1 MLNQNQQIFE
11 QIKKAEKILITF
23 SKTWSGDGVAS
34 ALALYLFLKK
44 LGKTADIAADKIDKN
59 ETFAFLPSYEEIK
72 PTLASLRHF
81 VVSLSTRKTKVNS
94 IKYKQEP
101 DSLDFIVTP
110 QNGFFTKEDLSI
122 KSSGFKYDLIFVLDT
137 RDLEA
142 LGKIYDN
149 DTELFYK
156 VPVINIDHHPSNE
169 EYGQINLIDLTA
181 VAATEILFNLFEAYA
196 RESIDAEIATCLL
209 AGMISKTRSF
219 KTTNVTPAS
228 LSIASQLISMGGRR
242 EEIVNQLYRSRGL
255 NVLKLWGLVLARL
268 AGDLENKI
276 IWSRIKA
283 EDFTKTESSETDLNE
298 VIDELIINI
307 PQAKVIV
314 LFYETV
320 RDGIMM
326 SHGLIY
332 AIKNLDAISLTKE
345 FEPLGTK
352 TLATISLNKPLAEA
366 EKDVINILIGKLVK
380 LPI

>member
-23 SKTWSGDGVAS
+23 SRTWSGDGVAS
-34 ALALYLFLKK
+34 ALALFLFLKK
-44 LGKTADIAADKIDKN
+44 LGKNVEIAAENVDKN
-59 ETFAFLPSYEEIK
+59 ESFTFLPSYTEIK
-72 PTLASLRHF
+72 PSLNSLRHF
-81 VVSLSTRKTKVNS
+81 IVSLSTRQTKVNS
-94 IKYKQEP
+94 VKYKQEP
-101 DSLDFIVTP
+101 ESLDFIVTP
-110 QNGFFTKEDLSI
+110 QNGFFTKEDLTI

-137 RDLEA
+137 RELES

-169 EYGQINLIDLTA
+169 EFGQINLIDLTA
-181 VAATEILFNLFEAYA
+181 VSATEILFNLFEAYA
-196 RESIDAEIATCLL
+196 RESIDGEIATCLL
-209 AGMISKTRSF
+209 TGMIAKTRSF
-219 KTTNVTPAS
+219 KTSNVTPGA
-228 LSIASQLISMGGRR
+228 LSVASQLIAMGGRR

-268 AGDLENKI
+268 AGALENKL

-283 EDFTKTESSETDLNE
+283 EDFSKTESNENDLNE

-320 RDGIMM
+320 SERVIT

-332 AIKNLDAISLTKE
+332 AIKNLDAISLVQE
-345 FEPLGTK
+345 FEPRGSK
-352 TLATISLNKPLAEA
+352 TLAQISLKKPLAEA
-366 EKDVINILIGKLVK
+366 EKEVIDLLTEKLLK
-380 LPI
+380 LPV